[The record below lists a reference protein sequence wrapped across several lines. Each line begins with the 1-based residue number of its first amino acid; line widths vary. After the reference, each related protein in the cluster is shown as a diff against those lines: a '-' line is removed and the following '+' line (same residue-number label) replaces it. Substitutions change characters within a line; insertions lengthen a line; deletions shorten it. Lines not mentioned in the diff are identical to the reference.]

1 MSTRLQLEWQRLYQ
15 AAPATDAATDVATN
29 VPTGSEQVRGM
40 LMTLGKPADWLALSA
55 LWQGVQLDLSWPAP
69 AIAVSGA
76 DGYQLWFSLAQAVP
90 AQEVHAVLDALRQ
103 RYMGHIVP
111 ERVGIMPA
119 HASAMPGEQV
129 MPDQWSAF
137 VASDL
142 APMFADT
149 PWLDI
154 PPSPDGQADLLSGL
168 NSIKPAAWQAALA
181 QARPPMQQAG
191 AAAQVSQPGMPVQAP
206 CADPRRFLQ
215 SVMND
220 ERVALAL
227 RIEAAKALLSSNG

>member
-15 AAPATDAATDVATN
+15 AAPATDGATDAA
-29 VPTGSEQVRGM
+29 TGSELVRGM
-40 LMTLGKPADWLALSA
+40 VMSLGRPADWLALSA
-55 LWQGVQLDLSWPAP
+55 VWHGVQLDLAWPAP
-69 AIAVSGA
+69 AIAVSGS

-90 AQEVHAVLDALRQ
+90 SQEAQALLEALRQ

-137 VASDL
+137 VAPDL

-168 NSIKPAAWQAALA
+168 NSIKPAAWQAAWA
-181 QARPPMQQAG
+181 QVQRPSQQAEPTAPTLQAG
-191 AAAQVSQPGMPVQAP
+191 MQPQALY
-206 CADPRRFLQ
+206 ADARRFLLD
-215 SVMND
+215 VMND